1 MAPLQP
7 NKTKTQRPGPYNKP
21 DQCLKPCKLRKPE
34 TVAAFQALVK
44 EHGQRKKR
52 GRPPKETRET
62 SCEWCSKVTV
72 QRETHTNI
80 FDRAILTPRLST
92 LSTTTQVSLAQEIED
107 RWGTSN
113 AEVDM
118 STFTNNQLAACLDFH
133 KLASDTAPTSLRA
146 RLGQENM
153 QSLVSVPEIQ
163 DLLRCFNRIFFPGA
177 CTDFV
182 FAWSSNPGA
191 VGSWAHEPQL
201 GSSAVPAVQV
211 RLHPTQCKSLPD
223 YPRFSARAMGRLS
236 TLLHEV
242 VHAHLLVYAC
252 KICEPSYVAV
262 EDAGGHGAAW

>member
-1 MAPLQP
+1 MQ
-7 NKTKTQRPGPYNKP
+7 TTQARDGRCIPSSREGAWTAQKEGTTAERNPR
-21 DQCLKPCKLRKPE
+21 DKLRVVLKSHCATRNTHEHIRPRNPD
-34 TVAAFQALVK
+34 AKAFHPQHHNAS
-44 EHGQRKKR
+44 Q
-52 GRPPKETRET
+52 
-62 SCEWCSKVTV
+62 
-72 QRETHTNI
+72 
-80 FDRAILTPRLST
+80 
-92 LSTTTQVSLAQEIED
+92 LAQEIED

-133 KLASDTAPTSLRA
+133 KLANDTAPTSLRA

-182 FAWSSNPGA
+182 FAWNSNPGA
-191 VGSWAHEPQL
+191 VGSWAREPQL

-236 TLLHEV
+236 TLLHEA